1 MITISIRTG
10 NKIDSKNFS
19 VLNINIE
26 SRESNKVWYICTGC
40 PFKHEDSNDDDAIIK
55 NKQFF

>member
-10 NKIDSKNFS
+10 NKIDSKNFY

-40 PFKHEDSNDDDAIIK
+40 PFKHEDSNDDDDIIK